1 MDRRIVLED
10 AAPGARRAP
19 QNGRAQLFQVRRPR
33 GPGVWRYSRGTL
45 ARLLGLRPSAIYS
58 AERRGELQLGD
69 LASVSRFVTR
79 RLVRAE
85 RRRLRD
91 TSRKL
96 SVR

>member
-19 QNGRAQLFQVRRPR
+19 QVARPQLFPVRRPR
-33 GPGVWRYSRGTL
+33 GRGVWRYSRGSLATL
-45 ARLLGLRPSAIYS
+45 LRLKPSAIRS